1 MAGKGSSQRG
11 TSGTQALP
19 RGLKTG
25 HIGDDKGF
33 RVITRKMA
41 EKTMHPVSDNSGLA
55 VADRQATPQA
65 RLFSLNG
72 NAALQAPGAAWQV
85 SALLQTTLDVD
96 KVIELFARELG
107 KLIPYDSF
115 TYQHADKGL
124 LFSLGAPARH
134 SAGYRLLL
142 EERLLGEI
150 SLTRAQRFS
159 DAEIISIENL
169 IGGLVYALRNA
180 LLYRE
185 AVDSALSDPLTGV
198 ANRAALDVALKREV
212 SLSQRHRLPLSVLL
226 LDIDKFKKINDTYG
240 HAAGDVVLK
249 ALTQGVNAC
258 IRTSD
263 LQARCGGE
271 EFVVVLPGTDRDGAL
286 LLAARIRRH
295 VESLCCE
302 VPVVSGTIALRFAV
316 SVGVATFDGQED
328 SASLVHRADLA
339 MYTAKQLGGNQ
350 VSIA

>member
-1 MAGKGSSQRG
+1 
-11 TSGTQALP
+11 
-19 RGLKTG
+19 
-25 HIGDDKGF
+25 
-33 RVITRKMA
+33 MA
-41 EKTMHPVSDNSGLA
+41 ETAMNPVLENSGSA
-55 VADRQATPQA
+55 VADRQVASQT
-65 RLFSLNG
+65 RLFSLEG
-72 NAALQAPGAAWQV
+72 NAAVQTPGAAWQV
-85 SALLQTTLDVD
+85 SALLQTTLDVE

-107 KLIPYDSF
+107 KVIPYDSF

-124 LFSLGAPARH
+124 SFSIGVAARH

-142 EERLLGEI
+142 EDRLLGEVN
-150 SLTRAQRFS
+150 LTRAQRFS
-159 DAEIISIENL
+159 DAEITSIENL

-185 AVDSALSDPLTGV
+185 AIESALRDPLTGV
-198 ANRAALDVALKREV
+198 ANRAALDAALKREV
-212 SLSQRHRLPLSVLL
+212 SLSQRHKLPLSVLL

-240 HAAGDVVLK
+240 HAVGDTVLK

-263 LQARCGGE
+263 VQARYGGE
-271 EFVVVLPGTDRDGAL
+271 EFVVVLPGTDRNGAV

-295 VESLCCE
+295 IESLCCE
-302 VPVVSGTIALRFAV
+302 LPAANGEAALHFTVSI
-316 SVGVATFDGQED
+316 GVAAFDGKED
-328 SASLVHRADLA
+328 SASLVHRADQA